1 MTSRKGERGQAT
13 VELLIMLPAILLLG
27 LVLWQAHLTLN
38 AANDAE
44 NAARTA
50 SREGGS
56 EAAARR
62 ALEPAYR
69 DHITKCKGGNHNC
82 GIQVSGNRVTVW
94 LDVPIIVPGG
104 GNLGLPF
111 HVHGTAELPDTGGV
125 L

>member
-1 MTSRKGERGQAT
+1 MSERTNERGQAT
-13 VELLIMLPAILLLG
+13 VELLMLLPAILLLA
-27 LVLWQAHLTLN
+27 LVIWQAHLTLN

-44 NAARTA
+44 NAARTG

-56 EAAARR
+56 ADAARR
-62 ALEPAYR
+62 ALEPGYR
-69 DHITKCKGGNHNC
+69 DHVTKCEHGRTKC

-111 HVHGTAELPDTGGV
+111 RVHGTAELPDTEGI
-125 L
+125 